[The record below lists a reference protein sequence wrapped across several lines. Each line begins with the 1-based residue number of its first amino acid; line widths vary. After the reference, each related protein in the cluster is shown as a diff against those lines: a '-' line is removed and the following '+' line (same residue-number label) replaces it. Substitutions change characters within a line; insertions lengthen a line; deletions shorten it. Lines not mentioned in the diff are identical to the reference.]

1 MVHPVPMPA
10 CSSYLRAAAEAEG
23 MLMLF
28 WADIL
33 GLFGVWKGIVGWG
46 VDVSLFA
53 LLWCG
58 VT

>member
-33 GLFGVWKGIVGWG
+33 GLFGVWKGVVGWVWG
-46 VDVSLFA
+46 VSL
-53 LLWCG
+53 LLA
-58 VT
+58 VV